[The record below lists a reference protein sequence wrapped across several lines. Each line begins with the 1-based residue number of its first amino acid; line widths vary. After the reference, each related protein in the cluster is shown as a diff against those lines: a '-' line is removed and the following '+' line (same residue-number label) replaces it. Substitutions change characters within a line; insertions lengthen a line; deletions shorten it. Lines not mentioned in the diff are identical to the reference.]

1 MNEETLEDKC
11 KKAVLKIADHVK
23 ELVDHAKD
31 INAKASHFLEN
42 YRKDY
47 YDALDGINYQKTLN
61 DYQYK
66 K

>member
-1 MNEETLEDKC
+1 MSEETLEEKC
-11 KKAVLKIADHVK
+11 KEAVLKIADHVK

-47 YDALDGINYQKTLN
+47 YDALDGINYQKTLEE
-61 DYQYK
+61 YK
-66 K
+66 Q

>member
-1 MNEETLEDKC
+1 MAEETLEEKC
-11 KKAVLKIADHVK
+11 KEAVLKIADHVK
-23 ELVDHAKD
+23 ELVNHAKD

-47 YDALDGINYQKTLN
+47 YDALDGINYQKSLN
-61 DYQYK
+61 EYQYK